1 MPALHGYSPAAV
13 LARLCRK
20 SSPLARAE
28 RLTLDRD
35 CRSVIIV
42 PTSLIV
48 STHNRRLHEM
58 HKPAQEKPAKD
69 LPQSGY
75 AVVVDG
81 QIKTEFKTKEGAQN
95 GARDLK
101 RRFPMLQIK
110 VYDAETK
117 LIQEIELVRA

>member
-1 MPALHGYSPAAV
+1 
-13 LARLCRK
+13 
-20 SSPLARAE
+20 
-28 RLTLDRD
+28 
-35 CRSVIIV
+35 
-42 PTSLIV
+42 
-48 STHNRRLHEM
+48 M
-58 HKPAQEKPAKD
+58 HKPAQEKPTKD

-117 LIQEIELVRA
+117 HIQDIELVKA